1 MPVETCGPR
10 AKQNGARSL
19 MVYTSAKLFLGIMG
33 SSIERWRLAAA
44 LDSARK
50 LVMEAILETQAF
62 YWLKRVTDI
71 DVSKTQSRLSRS

>member
-1 MPVETCGPR
+1 MQSCSSPLDRWWSWLAWP
-10 AKQNGARSL
+10 
-19 MVYTSAKLFLGIMG
+19 
-33 SSIERWRLAAA
+33 SIERWRLAAA